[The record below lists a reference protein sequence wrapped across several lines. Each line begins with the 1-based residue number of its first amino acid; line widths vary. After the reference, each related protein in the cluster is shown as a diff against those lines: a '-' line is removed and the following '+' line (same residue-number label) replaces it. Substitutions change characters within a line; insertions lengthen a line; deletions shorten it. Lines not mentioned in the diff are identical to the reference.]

1 MRKTNYQQ
9 IREVVLFED
18 AGILDSYEDSDVLF
32 ENFIA
37 DLYGPAGSEVLR
49 SIHNTNEY

>member
-18 AGILDSYEDSDVLF
+18 AAIFDSYEDSDVLF

-37 DLYGPAGSEVLR
+37 DLYGPASSEVLK
-49 SIHNTNEY
+49 SLQYTNQY